1 MFREMFLVTGLGKYR
16 ESDASAVDA
25 AEVLKMAVKGG
36 AVAMGRG
43 DCDSLKAGKKADIIM
58 LDLYAP
64 NMQPIHNIAKNIV
77 YSGSKTNVKM
87 TMINGNI
94 LYVNGALHI
103 GISPDEIYKNV
114 AKSCDRIFA
123 K

>member
-1 MFREMFLVTGLGKYR
+1 
-16 ESDASAVDA
+16 
-25 AEVLKMAVKGG
+25 
-36 AVAMGRG
+36 
-43 DCDSLKAGKKADIIM
+43 
-58 LDLYAP
+58 
-64 NMQPIHNIAKNIV
+64 MQPIHNIATNIV

-94 LYVNGALHI
+94 LYENGEFNI

-123 K
+123 AI